1 MSEITDNG
9 TAPGDEGATF
19 VLVHGAWH
27 GAWCWRPVQRLLE
40 AAGAT
45 VLTPTLTG
53 LGDRAHLLTA
63 DTGLDTHVTDV
74 VSAIE
79 TEDLRD
85 VVLVGHSYAGL
96 VVSGAAARIPDRV
109 GRLVILDGFLP
120 EAGESGIDLL
130 PERAAGHYL
139 DSARR
144 NGGLVIDPRPL
155 QNLGVTDQRI
165 IEELSPRLT
174 AHPAKT
180 YTDAAAHG
188 LSDLPFTGD
197 YLLCSGWA
205 TPFARFAQRA
215 DAAGWQVTE
224 LDADHEVMVT
234 NPQLLGQQLLQTA
247 DRAVRV
253 AV

>member
-1 MSEITDNG
+1 MPETNNREAASGG
-9 TAPGDEGATF
+9 TY

-53 LGDRAHLLTA
+53 LGDRAHLLTPE
-63 DTGLDTHVTDV
+63 TGLHTHVTDV
-74 VSAIE
+74 VAAIE
-79 TEDLRD
+79 TEDLRE

-96 VVSGAAARIPDRV
+96 VATGAAALVPDRIK
-109 GRLVILDGFLP
+109 RLVILDGFLP
-120 EAGESGIDLL
+120 EAGEVAINLL
-130 PERAAGHYL
+130 PERAAAHYL
-139 DSARR
+139 ESARQ
-144 NGGLVIDPRPL
+144 NDGLVIDPRPL
-155 QNLGVTDQRI
+155 ENLGVTDRRI

-174 AHPAKT
+174 PHPAKT
-180 YTDAAAHG
+180 YLDPVGHG
-188 LSDLPFTGD
+188 LSDLPFAGE

-205 TPFARFAQRA
+205 TPFTRFAERA
-215 DAAGWQVTE
+215 GTAGWQVTG

-234 NPQLLGQQLLQTA
+234 NPGLLARHLLQSQQHP
-247 DRAVRV
+247 VHV

>member
-1 MSEITDNG
+1 MPENINPGAAGGG
-9 TAPGDEGATF
+9 TY

-53 LGDRAHLLTA
+53 LGDRAHLLTP
-63 DTGLDTHVTDV
+63 DTGLRTHVTDV
-74 VSAIE
+74 VATIE
-79 TEDLRD
+79 SEDLRD
-85 VVLVGHSYAGL
+85 VILVGHSYAGL
-96 VVSGAAARIPDRV
+96 VATGAAALVPDRIK
-109 GRLVILDGFLP
+109 RLVILDGFLP
-120 EAGESGIDLL
+120 EAGEVAIDLL
-130 PERAAGHYL
+130 PERAAAHYL
-139 DSARR
+139 ESARE

-155 QNLGVTDQRI
+155 ENLGVTDRRI
-165 IEELSPRLT
+165 IADLSPRLT

-180 YTDAAAHG
+180 YLDAVEHG
-188 LSDLPFTGD
+188 LSDLPFTGQ

-205 TPFARFAQRA
+205 TPFTRFALRA
-215 DAAGWQVTE
+215 GEAGWQVTE

-234 NPQLLGQQLLQTA
+234 NAELLVQHLLQPH
-247 DRAVRV
+247 DHAVRV

>member
-1 MSEITDNG
+1 MPETNTQKAASGETY
-9 TAPGDEGATF
+9 

-53 LGDRAHLLTA
+53 LGDRAHLLTPE
-63 DTGLDTHVTDV
+63 TGLRTHVTDV
-74 VSAIE
+74 VAAIE
-79 TEDLRD
+79 TEDLRE

-96 VVSGAAARIPDRV
+96 VATGAAALVPDRIK
-109 GRLVILDGFLP
+109 RLVILDGFLP
-120 EAGESGIDLL
+120 EAGEVAIELL

-139 DSARR
+139 ESARH

-155 QNLGVTDQRI
+155 ENLGVTDQRV
-165 IEELSPRLT
+165 IEELTPRLT

-180 YTDAAAHG
+180 YLDRVEQG
-188 LSDLPFTGD
+188 LSDLPFTGE

-205 TPFARFAQRA
+205 TPFARFAERA
-215 DAAGWQVTE
+215 GAAGWQVAG

-234 NPQLLGQQLLQTA
+234 NAELLARHLLQP
-247 DRAVRV
+247 RQHAVRA